1 MSWIKRVA
9 TVLAVVLGM
18 GAVSAEV
25 PHGMLIRGARVFD
38 GTGAAATV
46 ADVLVEGDRIAAVG
60 PNLKR
65 PAGARVVDGRGMT
78 LIPGLHDLHTHMRAP
93 AYDAPDDLGKA
104 YAAYLINGV
113 TTVND
118 FSLSGEMIAPIRAM
132 TARNADGG
140 KIAAPNLE
148 LAVRL
153 GVPGG
158 HGTEFGWGDSF
169 TLQVTT
175 PRAARLAMQTALAY
189 KPNVIKVFADGWRY
203 GRDPDLNSMNVETL
217 SAIVAEAHK
226 VGVPVM
232 THTVT
237 LQGAKI
243 AAAAGVD
250 AVGHGVGDAPVDDE
264 LVALMKQHG
273 TAYVATLATY
283 EPQEDRTFLPGEW
296 AMLRPVER
304 AREETR
310 MARPIE
316 PIPAYESKRWTI
328 MQANI
333 RALKAAGVPVG
344 IGTDAGITGT
354 YHGTSTLREIWRLT
368 QLGFTPAEALAAATS
383 VSAKIV
389 RDDLG
394 GRIAPGMRADLV
406 LVAGN
411 PDQDIATLYAVRRV
425 WVAGREQD
433 LSGLRKVADGLAMTD
448 LPVAVMQGPIDTGA
462 RSDGRTDLNT
472 LPVESTE
479 SGTDHSDMLF
489 VRPADP
495 RVGKKLFLLARM
507 GARAQP
513 FAQLIVPLTPGGVTL
528 ADARGFTG
536 VAFDAR
542 GSGHFVLVFDSY
554 GRQPDDW
561 FRADFAANETAKEV
575 RVPFSAFAGDGG
587 ELDLAKLRALIVRL
601 RGEPGGNA
609 WLELS
614 NLRFYR

>member
-25 PHGMLIRGARVFD
+25 PHATLIRGARVFD
-38 GTGAAATV
+38 GTGAATAL

-65 PAGARVVDGRGMT
+65 PVGARVVDGRGMT
-78 LIPGLHDLHTHMRAP
+78 LIPGLHDLHTHLRAP

-118 FSLSGEMIAPIRAM
+118 FSLSGEMIAPIRNM
-132 TARNADGG
+132 TAPG

-148 LAVRL
+148 MAVRL

-175 PRAARLAMQTALAY
+175 PRAARLAMKTALAY
-189 KPNVIKVFADGWRY
+189 RPNVIKVFADGWRY

-217 SAIVAEAHK
+217 SAIVAEAHQ

-264 LVALMKQHG
+264 LIALMKHNG

-304 AREETR
+304 AREEASIAKPT
-310 MARPIE
+310 E
-316 PIPAYESKRWTI
+316 SIPAYESRRWTI

-333 RALKAAGVPVG
+333 RALKAAGIPVG

-354 YHGTSTLREIWRLT
+354 YHGTSTLREIWWLT
-368 QLGFTPAEALAAATS
+368 RLGFTPAEALAAATS

-389 RDDLG
+389 RDDSG

-411 PDQDIATLYAVRRV
+411 PDQDIAALYAVRRV
-425 WVAGREQD
+425 WVAGREQN
-433 LSGLRKVADGLAMTD
+433 LGGLRKFADGPAMTD
-448 LPVAVMQGPIDTGA
+448 LPTTVLAGPIDTGA

-495 RVGKKLFLLARM
+495 RVGKKLFLFARM

-528 ADARGFTG
+528 ADARGFAG

-542 GSGHFVLVFDSY
+542 GSGRFGLVFDSY

-561 FRADFAANETAKEV
+561 FHADFAADEAAKEV
-575 RVPFSAFAGDGG
+575 RVPFSAFAGESG

-609 WLELS
+609 WLEIA